1 VVRAGAQQSRKK
13 PAVVAIKLRS
23 IRTADGGSLRVYSF
37 GTGPGAV
44 LAAGSLT
51 RTAVYGRFASSLSAT
66 IPVHLYDRR
75 GRGGSGPQP
84 PGYSMETEL
93 EDLGAVLEATGS
105 SVVLGHSFGGGI
117 ALEAALRLPVSRV
130 AVYDPAVNI
139 DGCLPTRTL
148 PALAAAAERG
158 DHVGAVMVFSRE
170 MDPLLAKVPL
180 PDPAARALVWAAAHL
195 TKDGHAWEELVPSL
209 AHELA
214 LLDSRRAAAEYAG
227 IAVPLLLLAGA
238 HSPAY
243 FRRIAAGLAAS
254 LPGST
259 SLVVPHAGHGALHR
273 PSEVI
278 LSAFRGFLAQAA

>member
-1 VVRAGAQQSRKK
+1 M
-13 PAVVAIKLRS
+13 VAIQLRS

-51 RTAVYGRFASSLSAT
+51 RTAVYAPFARSLSAT

-84 PGYSMETEL
+84 SDYSMETEL
-93 EDLGAVLEATGS
+93 ADLQAVLDATGS

-139 DGCLPTRTL
+139 DGFLPTRTL
-148 PALAAAAERG
+148 PALAAAAAKG
-158 DHVGAVMVFSRE
+158 DHVGAVLVFSRE
-170 MDPLLAKVPL
+170 IDPVLAKVPL
-180 PDPAARALVWAAAHL
+180 PDRAARALVWAAAHL
-195 TKDGHAWEELVPSL
+195 TRDGHAWEEMVPSL

-214 LLDSRRAAAEYAG
+214 LLDDRRAAAEYAG
-227 IAVPLLLLAGA
+227 ITAPLLLLAGA

-243 FRRIAAGLAAS
+243 FRAIAAGLAAS

-259 SLVVPHAGHGALHR
+259 SMVVPRAGHGALHH
-273 PSEVI
+273 PSDAI
-278 LSAFRGFLAQAA
+278 LAAFRGFLGQPA

>member
-1 VVRAGAQQSRKK
+1 M
-13 PAVVAIKLRS
+13 VAIQLRS

-51 RTAVYGRFASSLSAT
+51 RTAAYAPFARRLSAT
-66 IPVHLYDRR
+66 LPVHLYDRR

-84 PGYSMETEL
+84 ADYSMRTEL
-93 EDLGAVLEATGS
+93 EDLAAVLDATGS

-117 ALEAALRLPVSRV
+117 ALEAALRLPVTRV

-139 DGCLPTRTL
+139 DGVLPTRTL
-148 PALAAAAERG
+148 PALTAAAAKG
-158 DHVGAVMVFSRE
+158 DHVGAVLVFSRE
-170 MDPLLAKVPL
+170 MDPLLARVPL
-180 PDPAARALVWAAAHL
+180 PDHAARALVWAAAHL
-195 TKDGHAWEELVPSL
+195 TRDGHAWPEMLPSL

-214 LLDSRRAAAEYAG
+214 LLDSRRAVEEYAG
-227 IAVPLLLLAGA
+227 IAVPVLLLAGA

-243 FRRIAAGLAAS
+243 FRAIAAGLAAS

-259 SLVVPHAGHGALHR
+259 SMVLPRAGHGALHR
-273 PSEVI
+273 PSEAM
-278 LSAFRGFLAQAA
+278 LAAFRGFLGRPA